1 MLNNQDQFPEFSVV
15 SKGRGL
21 NYGLDALV
29 EKFFSNKIYFL
40 VTASTFRSQY
50 SPFNQQW
57 YNSKF
62 NTRFTSSL
70 TFGKEFTFK
79 NQSTLQGGFRVLYNG
94 GFRYS
99 PFDPVLSAKTG
110 QYIPIAGKEWTSQVT
125 PYFRIDSRIAYR
137 FNKKGFFGSVS
148 LDIQNVT
155 NHRNISFVSYDAIA
169 NKLNFTRFGG
179 GFIPVLSFQM
189 DF

>member
-1 MLNNQDQFPEFSVV
+1 
-15 SKGRGL
+15 
-21 NYGLDALV
+21 
-29 EKFFSNKIYFL
+29 
-40 VTASTFRSQY
+40 
-50 SPFNQQW
+50 
-57 YNSKF
+57 
-62 NTRFTSSL
+62 
-70 TFGKEFTFK
+70 
-79 NQSTLQGGFRVLYNG
+79 VLYNG

-99 PFDPVLSAKTG
+99 PYDPVLSAKTG
-110 QYIPIAGKEWTSQVT
+110 QYVPLEGKEWTSQVT

-137 FNKKGFFGSVS
+137 FNKKGFFGNLS

-155 NHRNISFVSYDAIA
+155 NHRNISFVSYDAVA